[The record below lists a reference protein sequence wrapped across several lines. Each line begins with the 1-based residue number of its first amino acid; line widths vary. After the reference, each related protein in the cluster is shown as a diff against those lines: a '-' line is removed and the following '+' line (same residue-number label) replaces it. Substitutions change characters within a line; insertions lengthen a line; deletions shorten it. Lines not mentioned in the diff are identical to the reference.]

1 MEVNKVTEET
11 NLLFALSKGK
21 REAFDVLFKRYYPM
35 LCAYARRIVEQEDA
49 EEIVQEIMIWLWEN
63 RSRLTIESS
72 LSQYLIKMTHN
83 RSLNL
88 IAKNEASARAEVKY
102 YTKHQM
108 PSEDIQIWQIEE
120 LSKKIEEAINALPET
135 YRTAFIMH
143 RFKGMSYK
151 EIAEIL
157 QVSPKTVDYRIQQAL
172 KILRTEFKDYL
183 PLLHFI
189 LQFYINARA

>member
-172 KILRTEFKDYL
+172 KILRIEFKDYL

-189 LQFYINARA
+189 LQFYIYAKA

>member
-120 LSKKIEEAINALPET
+120 LSKKIEEAINALPES

-172 KILRTEFKDYL
+172 KILRIEFKDYL

-189 LQFYINARA
+189 LQFYIYAKA